1 MKVTTGAAKGRKL
14 TAVPGAG
21 TRPVTDRVKQ
31 AVFNILM
38 DDVRESRWLD
48 LFAGTGAVGI
58 EALSRGAGHVTFV
71 DAEPAAV
78 KTIKTNLEHTGLEPR
93 ARVIRQDAFRFLSV
107 PPTTA
112 YDFIYIAPP
121 QYQEL
126 WARALEALDHNPDW
140 LDGTGAI
147 IVQIDP
153 REFRELALQHL
164 ERVDQRRYGRTM
176 LLFFERA
183 VG

>member
-1 MKVTTGAAKGRKL
+1 MKVTSGAAKGRTL
-14 TAVPGAG
+14 AAVPGAG

-58 EALSRGAGHVTFV
+58 EALSRGATQVTFI
-71 DAEPAAV
+71 DADAAAV
-78 KTIKTNLEHTGLEPR
+78 RTIKANLEHTGLEPR

-107 PPTTA
+107 PPTMA
-112 YDFIYIAPP
+112 YDFIYVAPP
-121 QYQEL
+121 QHQGL
-126 WARALEALDHNPDW
+126 WLRALEALDQNPDW

-153 REFRELALQHL
+153 REFRELTLQHL
-164 ERVDQRRYGRTM
+164 ERVDQRKYGRTM
-176 LLFFERA
+176 LLFYERV